1 MAPLIFTAMLPR
13 AGGRFH
19 LISATQQKFR
29 IRIQVGLR
37 PREMDTDCSLCSDWS
52 TGTWAA
58 FSLVET
64 RDSGECDKIN
74 WNRGQF
80 DARLDIQS
88 QPTSILWG
96 FGIFETQFQNENWIV
111 GWNSVRL
118 LNSWVPK
125 YTQCPSCDWAMCDQ
139 SVMTFNGRCAHVN
152 IKCGHYTRLHMVYG
166 H

>member
-1 MAPLIFTAMLPR
+1 MAPLIFTAMPPR

-64 RDSGECDKIN
+64 RDGEQRRMRQNKLKSRPIWCPPRYPVSADLNFMRI
-74 WNRGQF
+74 WDF
-80 DARLDIQS
+80 WD
-88 QPTSILWG
+88 SISEWK
-96 FGIFETQFQNENWIV
+96 
-111 GWNSVRL
+111 
-118 LNSWVPK
+118 LNSWMKLSQVTQLLGPK
-125 YTQCPSCDWAMCDQ
+125 VHTMSKLWLGNVWP
-139 SVMTFNGRCAHVN
+139 
-152 IKCGHYTRLHMVYG
+152 KCYDM
-166 H
+166 